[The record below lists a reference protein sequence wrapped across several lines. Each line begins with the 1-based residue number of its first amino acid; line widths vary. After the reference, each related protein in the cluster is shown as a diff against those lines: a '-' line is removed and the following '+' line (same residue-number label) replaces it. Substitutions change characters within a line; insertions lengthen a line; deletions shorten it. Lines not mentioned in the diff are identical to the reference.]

1 VDVTLSKPQREEIL
15 NKVDRIVRTK
25 YFDPNFNGR
34 DWPALVRQH
43 RDRILDAYTPELFEL
58 HVVGLLKELGTSQTG
73 FFRRESKI
81 ASRNSINA
89 TFRRCDTA
97 EGPRWMFQDVQPGGP
112 AARAGI
118 KPAEIL
124 LTINERE
131 IGPPSQPDFRMDAS
145 TKVKVLQHNG
155 VRRVLNLELQTPRA
169 KYPERPY
176 AEPQSVSSQTLPSGI
191 GVLRVAMFP
200 GMIGVDFA
208 REVDTAVR
216 QVHDCERLIIDL
228 RGNPGGGIGGLRLM
242 GYLTPGKLPVGYSLT
257 RKRAERGYRKEE
269 LPQFRGIPKYKW
281 MLPLLL
287 LRFAGRDHSIVV
299 VTEGLGRQKFH
310 RRVVVLVNE
319 HTAGAGEM
327 VARFAKENRLGTIVG
342 ARTAGRLLGGR
353 GFKVGAGYIAV
364 LPVGCYLTW
373 EGERS
378 EGSGVVPDVEVDW
391 SAEDAIEG
399 IDNQLNKA
407 VEVVRSL

>member
-1 VDVTLSKPQREEIL
+1 VTLSRSQREEIL
-15 NKVDRIVRTK
+15 KKVDRIVRAK

-34 DWPALVRQH
+34 DWPALVSQH
-43 RDRILDAYTPELFEL
+43 RERILDAYTPELFEQNM
-58 HVVGLLKELGTSQTG
+58 VGLLKELGTSQTG
-73 FFRRESKI
+73 FFSRESRI

-112 AARAGI
+112 AARAGL

-124 LTINERE
+124 LTINGRE
-131 IGPPSQPDFRMDAS
+131 IVPPLQPDFRMDAS
-145 TKVKVLQHNG
+145 ANVKVLQHNG
-155 VRRVLNLELQTPRA
+155 VRRVLNLELRTPPA

-176 AEPQSVSSQTLPSGI
+176 AEPQSVSAQTLPSGI

-208 REVDTAVR
+208 REVDTAVSR
-216 QVHDCERLIIDL
+216 VRDCDRLIVDL

-257 RKRAERGYRKEE
+257 RKRAERGYRKED

-299 VTEGLGRQKFH
+299 VTEGLGQQKFH
-310 RRVVVLVNE
+310 GRVVLLVNE

-342 ARTAGRLLGGR
+342 VRTAGRLLGGR

-378 EGSGVVPDVEVDW
+378 EGSGVVPDAEVDW

-407 VEVVRSL
+407 VEVVKSL

>member
-1 VDVTLSKPQREEIL
+1 VTLTRPQREEIL
-15 NKVDRIVRTK
+15 DKVDRLVRAK
-25 YFDPNFNGR
+25 FFDPNFNGR
-34 DWPALVRQH
+34 DWPALVNQR
-43 RDRILDAYTPELFEL
+43 RERVLEADTSESFEQQMAA
-58 HVVGLLKELGTSQTG
+58 LLKELGTSQTG
-73 FFRRESKI
+73 FLRRESKI

-89 TFRRCDTA
+89 TFRPCDTA

-112 AARAGI
+112 AALAGL

-124 LTINERE
+124 LTVNGRDIV
-131 IGPPSQPDFRMDAS
+131 PPVQPEFRMNAS
-145 TKVKVLQHNG
+145 ANLKVLQHNG
-155 VRRVLNLELQTPRA
+155 VRRVLNLELRTPAA

-176 AEPQSVSSQTLPSGI
+176 AEPQSVSAQTLSSGV

-216 QVHDCERLIIDL
+216 QVRDCDRLVVDL

-242 GYLTPGKLPVGYSLT
+242 GYLTPGKVPIGYSLT
-257 RKRAERGYRKEE
+257 RKRAERGYRKET

-281 MLPLLL
+281 MLPFLL

-299 VTEGLGRQKFH
+299 VTEGLGQQRFH
-310 RRVVVLVNE
+310 GRVAVLVNE

-327 VARFAKENRLGTIVG
+327 VAGFAKENRLGTIVG
-342 ARTAGRLLGGR
+342 ARTAGRLLGSQ

-373 EGERS
+373 GGQRS
-378 EGSGVVPDVEVDW
+378 EGSGVIPDVEVDW
-391 SAEDAIEG
+391 SADAATEG
-399 IDNQLNKA
+399 VDNQLNKA
-407 VEVVRSL
+407 VAVVGDL